1 MIMSRRIV
9 ICGSRDWNDFQ
20 TIKNYLE
27 KICEQYK
34 STDITI
40 IHGGCKGADSIAG
53 YLAKQLKMNVIVY
66 KADWI
71 KYGKSAGPKRNQ
83 QMLDEGKPDY
93 VIAFHNDINNSKGTL
108 DMITRAKKNNIPI
121 EIYNST

>member
-1 MIMSRRIV
+1 MSRRIL
-9 ICGSRDWNDFQ
+9 ICGSREWNDFQ

-27 KICEQYK
+27 KLCEECK
-34 STDITI
+34 SIDITI

-66 KADWI
+66 KADWNTH
-71 KYGKSAGPKRNQ
+71 GKSAGPKRNQ
-83 QMLDEGKPDY
+83 QMLDEGKPEC

-121 EIYNST
+121 EIYNSK